1 MELPSNVLVL
11 GASTERKLRSA
22 AAALLFAAFAA
33 YFLYD
38 GFVGYPRKNLAALHD
53 TLNPRPASP
62 PPMSKSVHPKL
73 VDVHLPGATLASLE
87 AHLGSAGWASDG
99 EMRWF
104 GPAGSL
110 HAEVEG
116 GLVRRIEWNYGPFKD
131 VYLQRWIGFAL
142 VAVMSGAIVLF
153 VRVLLTRAVVDA
165 GGLSIRGHRH
175 IAYDEILSVI
185 TEQWPTDG
193 TIDLEVRHH
202 GKHIDA
208 SIRGAAQGGAVD
220 LEVRHH
226 RKPFLLRLDSY
237 TYAGLPALVEVV
249 CARKGW
255 PLPTTMGKPDSS
267 LPAPQDRPSMPTG

>member
-11 GASTERKLRSA
+11 GASTERKLRSV

-53 TLNPRPASP
+53 TLNPRPVTP
-62 PPMSKSVHPKL
+62 PPMNESVHPKL
-73 VDVHLPGATLASLE
+73 AGVHAPGAKIESLE
-87 AHLGSAGWASDG
+87 AHLGPPGWTGDG
-99 EMRWF
+99 EARWF

-110 HAEVEG
+110 QARVQNGVVSE
-116 GLVRRIEWNYGPFKD
+116 IAWIYGPFKD

-142 VAVMSGAIVLF
+142 VAVMSGCVVLF

-175 IAYDEILSVI
+175 IAYDEILSLV
-185 TEQWPTDG
+185 TDQWTPDG

-202 GKHIDA
+202 GK
-208 SIRGAAQGGAVD
+208 
-220 LEVRHH
+220 
-226 RKPFLLRLDSY
+226 PFLLRLDSY
-237 TYAGLPALVEVV
+237 TYGGLPELVVRV
-249 CARKGW
+249 CEHKGW
-255 PLPTTMGKPDSS
+255 AVPPAMRPAGSS
-267 LPAPQDRPSMPTG
+267 PPAPLDHPSMPTG

>member
-11 GASTERKLRSA
+11 GASTERKLRSV

-62 PPMSKSVHPKL
+62 PPMSQLVHPKL
-73 VDVHLPGATLASLE
+73 VGVHAPGARLESLE
-87 AHLGSAGWASDG
+87 AHLGPPGWIG
-99 EMRWF
+99 EGEARWF

-110 HAEVEG
+110 QVRVENG
-116 GLVRRIEWNYGPFKD
+116 VISEIAWIYGPFKD

-142 VAVMSGAIVLF
+142 VAVMSGCVVLF

-175 IAYDEILSVI
+175 IAYDEILSIV
-185 TEQWPTDG
+185 TDQWPTDG

-202 GKHIDA
+202 GK
-208 SIRGAAQGGAVD
+208 
-220 LEVRHH
+220 
-226 RKPFLLRLDSY
+226 PFLLRLDSY
-237 TYAGLPALVEVV
+237 TYAGLPTLVEHV
-249 CARKGW
+249 CGRKGW
-255 PLPTTMGKPDSS
+255 PVPANMRAANSPLPV
-267 LPAPQDRPSMPTG
+267 PQDRPSMPTG

>member
-11 GASTERKLRSA
+11 GASTERKLRSL

-62 PPMSKSVHPKL
+62 PPMSKYVHPKL
-73 VDVHLPGATLASLE
+73 VDVHVPGATLASLE
-87 AHLGSAGWASDG
+87 AHLGSAGWASGG

-142 VAVMSGAIVLF
+142 VAVMSGCIVLF

-175 IAYDEILSVI
+175 IAYDEILSI
-185 TEQWPTDG
+185 LTDQWPTDG
-193 TIDLEVRHH
+193 TIDLEVRHLGRRGLH
-202 GKHIDA
+202 VSGTTSA
-208 SIRGAAQGGAVD
+208 SGNVD
-220 LEVRHH
+220 LEVRPHG
-226 RKPFLLRLDSY
+226 KPFLLRLDSY
-237 TYAGLPALVEVV
+237 TYAGLPALVEYV
-249 CARKGW
+249 CGRKGW
-255 PLPTTMGKPDSS
+255 PLPTNMGAADSS